1 MLGEGENVAHLG
13 RKRKRKEHRGKEI
26 CVDQAVKWVGRGRHI
41 VLGASIVCSLF
52 CRCRPRRN

>member
-41 VLGASIVCSLF
+41 ALGASIVCSLF
-52 CRCRPRRN
+52 